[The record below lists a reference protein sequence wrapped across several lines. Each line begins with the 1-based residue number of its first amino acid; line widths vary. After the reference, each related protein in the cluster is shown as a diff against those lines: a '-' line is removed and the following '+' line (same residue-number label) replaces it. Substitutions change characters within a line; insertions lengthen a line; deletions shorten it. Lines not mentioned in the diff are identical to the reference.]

1 MRPPRRL
8 SRAARRGRPSEGA
21 TRRARLSR
29 CSPRSSS
36 APPPP
41 RAVDPP
47 EAREG
52 PSCPAATAP
61 RGAGSPGGREA
72 CSPRGEPSR
81 RERSR
86 SGRSARAGLHAQ
98 RRERNPPPHL
108 YCQTEYVH
116 APTCCMLS
124 PSLCSMLLLYYVCS
138 CTMSVPRVGR
148 CVTRRRI
155 FFFCVSSLLR
165 KPQYPTMGHA
175 PHSGRER
182 NRDRG

>member
-1 MRPPRRL
+1 MVPPK
-8 SRAARRGRPSEGA
+8 AARRGRPSEGA

-47 EAREG
+47 EAHEG

-61 RGAGSPGGREA
+61 RGARSPGGREA
-72 CSPRGEPSR
+72 CSPRGEPSLKSSR

-86 SGRSARAGLHAQ
+86 SGRSARAGLPAQ
-98 RRERNPPPHL
+98 RRGEPFPHL

-124 PSLCSMLLLYYVCS
+124 PSLSLFHVAHALLLSVAVLCMLLYSVCS
-138 CTMSVPRVGR
+138 CSLYLVGR
-148 CVTRRRI
+148 CVRRRRI
-155 FFFCVSSLLR
+155 FQGILPL
-165 KPQYPTMGHA
+165 
-175 PHSGRER
+175 SGSGS
-182 NRDRG
+182 RGDKQSGK